1 MCKML
6 LVDDDE
12 MVRCSL
18 SAILANMGHDVIQA
32 QDGLEATTIYKL
44 QHDEIDLVIM
54 DIMMP
59 VMDGVTAT
67 RSIKS
72 NHPAAKIILMSGFA
86 GQMPPVEA
94 DAFLYKPFSKNALSE
109 SIRHMLPTA

>member
-44 QHDEIDLVIM
+44 QHD
-54 DIMMP
+54 
-59 VMDGVTAT
+59 
-67 RSIKS
+67 
-72 NHPAAKIILMSGFA
+72 
-86 GQMPPVEA
+86 
-94 DAFLYKPFSKNALSE
+94 
-109 SIRHMLPTA
+109 